1 MSKGW
6 AGGST
11 WAYRK
16 LRRFVLARDN
26 YLCQLH
32 HPGCTT
38 IGNQLHHLDGV
49 RAGKVCPPNRA
60 VASCANCNIREGDP
74 TKTKATTARGSRPP
88 ADPPPNPPRTNW

>member
-32 HPGCTT
+32 LPGCTT
-38 IGNQLHHLDGV
+38 TATQMHHLDGV

-60 VASCANCNIREGDP
+60 AAACANCNIREGDP
-74 TKTKATTARGSRPP
+74 TRTTRPGKPPPDP
-88 ADPPPNPPRTNW
+88 APNPPRTQW

>member
-26 YLCQLH
+26 YLCVLRL
-32 HPGCTT
+32 PGCTT
-38 IGNQLHHLDGV
+38 TATQMHHLDGV

-60 VASCANCNIREGDP
+60 AASCANCNQRVGDP
-74 TKTKATTARGSRPP
+74 TRDTRPGKP
-88 ADPPPNPPRTNW
+88 PSDPRPNPPRTNW